1 MLLGEQMSTEQPYAS
16 QSPLLCGVKGTCPR
30 CGHGKI
36 FSRFLTL
43 APRCST
49 CGLDLGFADSGD
61 GPAVFVTLIGGFLV
75 LGAAL
80 WTELRY
86 EPPFWVHLVVF
97 LPLTLI
103 VCLGLLRP
111 LKGILIVLQYRNKAE
126 QGRLKD

>member
-1 MLLGEQMSTEQPYAS
+1 MSLEPDYAA
-16 QSPLLCGVKGTCPR
+16 QSPFVTGFKGACPR
-30 CGHGKI
+30 CGQGKA
-36 FSRFLTL
+36 FAGFLTV
-43 APRCST
+43 APRCGK

-61 GPAVFVTLIGGFLV
+61 GPAVFVSLIGGFLV

-86 EPPFWVHLVVF
+86 EPPFWIHLVIF

-111 LKGILIVLQYRNKAE
+111 LKGVLIALQYRNKAE
-126 QGRLKD
+126 QGRVER

>member
-1 MLLGEQMSTEQPYAS
+1 MTPEPQYAPH
-16 QSPLLCGVKGTCPR
+16 SPFLCGLKGTCPR
-30 CGHGKI
+30 CGRGKI
-36 FSRFLTL
+36 FSGFLTL
-43 APRCST
+43 APRCGT

-61 GPAVFVTLIGGFLV
+61 GPAVFVSLIGGFLV

-97 LPLTLI
+97 LPLTLV

-111 LKGILIVLQYRNKAE
+111 LKGILIALQYRNKAE
-126 QGRLKD
+126 KGRRKD